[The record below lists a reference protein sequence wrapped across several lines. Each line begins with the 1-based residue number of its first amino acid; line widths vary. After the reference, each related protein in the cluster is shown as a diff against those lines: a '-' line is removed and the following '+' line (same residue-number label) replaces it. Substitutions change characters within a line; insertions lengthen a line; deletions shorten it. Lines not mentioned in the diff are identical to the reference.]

1 MKHSFLL
8 LVILVLFGCASV
20 NEKEEESDFIFYS
33 DKDENDMLAD
43 KPAPDNDQIKNNINS
58 EAQADES
65 QVNQPAAATTG
76 DRLQV
81 TLEISRQ
88 KELVPQLQYY
98 LSTSFILKIDP
109 DKRQAVFELTD
120 GMLILRENENE
131 ELRFPAELQGE
142 FKSYEEG
149 RFFEILFKPDGK
161 EALLRFNRN
170 QNVDS
175 FDLVSVLINETRY
188 PVNIS
193 GDPVRL
199 TVYGQNQR
207 ETIVTGGTT
216 VSASSGT
223 GSSSSG
229 VTAEARA
236 GQSGQQQQR
245 QQQQR
250 VNEEN
255 IRQGRTNNI
264 IGFSSLTVNGVLR
277 YIKERNNNILNDG
290 QITSIINIYLEEAL
304 FERVN
309 PDIAIAQMLYVT
321 SFLRNSSV
329 RNTNNYGGLSVPG
342 SRWNGK
348 PWNGKF
354 SSPIIGIRAHI
365 HHLRHYAVGRTR
377 RSGNTVN
384 PRFRV
389 LEQRGYLGTVV
400 TFEQLYGRW
409 APDYRGYGNEIDSII
424 RGLRSYSDRYQ

>member
-277 YIKERNNNILNDG
+277 YIKERNNIFLTVG
-290 QITSIINIYLEEAL
+290 KLPSFIKIFLGKAY
-304 FERVN
+304 FER
-309 PDIAIAQMLYVT
+309 
-321 SFLRNSSV
+321 
-329 RNTNNYGGLSVPG
+329 
-342 SRWNGK
+342 
-348 PWNGKF
+348 
-354 SSPIIGIRAHI
+354 
-365 HHLRHYAVGRTR
+365 
-377 RSGNTVN
+377 
-384 PRFRV
+384 
-389 LEQRGYLGTVV
+389 
-400 TFEQLYGRW
+400 
-409 APDYRGYGNEIDSII
+409 
-424 RGLRSYSDRYQ
+424 